1 MKKLLLC
8 VLSAMVLGFT
18 GCYSDELTYD
28 EIADKIMTYSLPQKL
43 VDKRQLPAWVADRI
57 DKISPETFVQLSV
70 DKFVWNDKTYYYFQ
84 SGYSTFL
91 EVIYDEDGNETK
103 LLTGDERRNMLMKS
117 HDWVCIYIYSTI
129 PE

>member
-18 GCYSDELTYD
+18 GCSSDEITYD
-28 EIADKIMTYSLPQKL
+28 EMADKIMTYSLPQKL
-43 VDKRQLPAWVADRI
+43 VEKGQLPAWIVERI
-57 DKISPETFVQLSV
+57 DNITPEAYVQLSV
-70 DKFVWNDKTYYYFQ
+70 DKFVWNGKTYYYFQ

-91 EVIYDEDGNETK
+91 EIIYDEEGNETK
-103 LLTGDERRNMLMKS
+103 LLTGDERRNMLMES
-117 HDWVCIYIYSTI
+117 HDWVCVYIYSTI